1 MSKLMKRTIV
11 ALLTLALACLLAVI
25 VGKTLGEQKMQRRIT
40 VEVAPVAQMNDAA
53 HVALGRYLFN
63 TRGCADCHGPDG
75 AGRDIMRSGTMQ
87 VVSPNITSGPN
98 SATAGYTNVDWV
110 RTLRHGV
117 KPDGRPVMIMPS
129 EEFSRL
135 CNEDITAL
143 ISYIG
148 SLAPQAGRRAQVQLP
163 VAVKVMYGYGMVRD
177 AAELINHQLPPGE
190 PVAAGV
196 TLARGA
202 YVASSCISCH
212 GAGLSGG
219 PIPGAPPEW
228 PPPANLTPG
237 RESAM
242 RRYPTAEAFQAMLRS
257 GRRPDGS
264 AISAVMPFRSLGQ
277 MSEVDVRALHAYL
290 RTLPAREAGRR

>member
-1 MSKLMKRTIV
+1 MSTLMKRTIV
-11 ALLTLALACLLAVI
+11 ALLTLALACVVAAL
-25 VGKTLGEQKMQRRIT
+25 VGKALGERKMQRRIRID
-40 VEVAPVAQMNDAA
+40 VAPVAQVDDGA

-87 VVSPNITSGPN
+87 VVSPNITGGPN
-98 SATAGYTNVDWV
+98 SATASYTNVDWV

-129 EEFSRL
+129 EEFNRL
-135 CNEDITAL
+135 CNEDIAAL

-148 SLAPQAGRRAQVQLP
+148 SLAPRAGRRAQVQLP

-177 AAELINHQLPPGE
+177 AAELIDHQLAPSQ

-196 TLARGA
+196 SLARGA
-202 YVASSCISCH
+202 YVANSCISCH

-228 PPPANLTPG
+228 PVPANLTPG
-237 RESAM
+237 SESAM
-242 RRYPTAEAFQAMLRS
+242 VRYSTAEAFQAMLRS
-257 GRRPDGS
+257 GQRPDGS

-277 MSEVDVRALHAYL
+277 MSEVDVRALQAYL
-290 RTLPAREAGRR
+290 RNLPAREAGRR